1 MYSQLTPGSYR
12 SRDRFGSA
20 DGGAE
25 QLFQLALEVPEVRLR
40 IHGRAD
46 GAPEELLRLVHAA
59 VPMDVL
65 AEPPRERRELAPLEL
80 VVEAAE
86 VGLRAL
92 PQLNRDDVPE
102 RVRREIPD
110 AHVRPVHVLEHA
122 VGEVRRLQSEV
133 LAHLLVER
141 LRQVAHLEATG
152 EELALDLETEDD
164 VQAIRHLVGVDA
176 PERRLHLV
184 QRALERLDRH
194 VG

>member
-25 QLFQLALEVPEVRLR
+25 QLFQLALEVPEVWLR

-46 GAPEELLRLVHAA
+46 GAPEELLRLVHPA
-59 VPMDVL
+59 VPVDVL
-65 AEPPRERRELAPLEL
+65 AEPLGERRELAPLEL
-80 VVEAAE
+80 IVEAAE

-102 RVRREIPD
+102 RVRREVAD

-122 VGEVRRLQSEV
+122 VREVGWLQSEV
-133 LAHLLVER
+133 LAHLRVEG
-141 LRQVAHLEATG
+141 LRQVAHLEAPG
-152 EELALDLETEDD
+152 EELALDLEASSSPGASRCATC
-164 VQAIRHLVGVDA
+164 
-176 PERRLHLV
+176 RRPS
-184 QRALERLDRH
+184 
-194 VG
+194 